1 VGARHREQDQAVTV
15 IQLVDARSGEVFDTV
30 TFDGGR
36 IAYDTGDARDLIES
50 RAELAEDTG
59 QLIASLD
66 GWSNGY
72 VATRL
77 L

>member
-1 VGARHREQDQAVTV
+1 MTV
-15 IQLVDARSGEVFDTV
+15 IQLVDARTGEVYDTV
-30 TFDGGR
+30 TVDGAR
-36 IAYDTGDARDLIES
+36 ITYDTGDARDLIES
-50 RAELAEDTG
+50 RARLADGTD

-77 L
+77 R